1 MKIFETMLSD
11 DTKNTIRD
19 KNNEI
24 TLKIQIRHVCV
35 CADVNGW
42 ICGEMVQMLYVQFR
56 IKSQNALEHS
66 T

>member
-1 MKIFETMLSD
+1 M
-11 DTKNTIRD
+11 
-19 KNNEI
+19 
-24 TLKIQIRHVCV
+24 CV
-35 CADVNGW
+35 CAGVNGW